1 MRRKVARE
9 LEQPRE
15 VGAALLASAEGYTPR
30 ANKLIDA
37 ARERL
42 GTIQEVAN
50 ALADNLPAPKA
61 ASGRSRRRRRKRK
74 KKGTAAKAQGQQQ
87 ASQQDGAKPEA
98 KPEPETAPAAEA

>member
-1 MRRKVARE
+1 VNAS
-9 LEQPRE
+9 LDQPRE

-30 ANKLIDA
+30 ANQLIDA

-42 GTIQEVAN
+42 GAIHEVAN

-61 ASGRSRRRRRKRK
+61 QPSRSRRRRRRRK
-74 KKGTAAKAQGQQQ
+74 KKGQQ
-87 ASQQDGAKPEA
+87 AKQATQDGGATQQAP